1 MESKSFPSNFD
12 IARRYAKHR
21 GKDYCKKRKRNK
33 NILTIMQKK
42 IRISI
47 DFRHISIKYG
57 LVVLLNTISWIG
69 ITSCATTTEN
79 FEKEVI
85 MNANGTLHYS
95 KDINEIVPTQIVQY
109 MKKNGFINPMIPT
122 EIYLNIKNDN
132 YNLMFVKDEDVLEE
146 KRVLFSF
153 NALEIKLNS
162 TLNLDKKIIIGFTNN
177 NLTKTFELPHGSDII
192 NENAKRIFRL
202 KTYEVNDFLII
213 QYNETMPIS
222 EVKKLGDAVKRL
234 KNYFPENRRIN
245 MVFINNGTDY
255 TFKLFLLKQYWNN
268 PTELTRARRNVK
280 YFNESGISKKINI
293 MFVDFMT
300 YEETKI

>member
-1 MESKSFPSNFD
+1 M
-12 IARRYAKHR
+12 
-21 GKDYCKKRKRNK
+21 
-33 NILTIMQKK
+33 TIMQKK

-47 DFRHISIKYG
+47 NFRHISIKYG

-69 ITSCATTTEN
+69 ITSCATTTKN

-95 KDINEIVPTQIVQY
+95 KDISEIVPTQIVQY